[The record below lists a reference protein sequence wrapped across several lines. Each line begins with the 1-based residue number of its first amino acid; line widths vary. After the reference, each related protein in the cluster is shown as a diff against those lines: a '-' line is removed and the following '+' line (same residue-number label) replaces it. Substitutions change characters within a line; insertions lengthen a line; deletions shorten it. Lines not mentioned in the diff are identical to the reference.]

1 MVSVTLGGRAKI
13 YDFDVADIKLKGLME
28 DGPDISVG
36 RDELKISQDKNN
48 YVVLEGEFK
57 FGFGKGIDEMIRAL
71 DGITVVENGRQIYHA
86 GNLDLTGREI
96 GNDDFSPKQWL
107 VEQNYTVKGNAFGN
121 EILGAARNDLIHGMA
136 GNDGLIGLAGN
147 DRLFGDDGNDVLTGG
162 IGNDLLT
169 GGRGIDT
176 FVFAT
181 GDGADTVMDFIAK
194 GRAHEIIDLTAV
206 DSVASF
212 EDLSLEQVGKNVV
225 LDLGDGDTMT
235 LKNVALANLDASDF
249 LF

>member
-1 MVSVTLGGRAKI
+1 MVSVTLGSKAKI
-13 YDFDVADIKLKGLME
+13 YDFDVADIKLKGLMD
-28 DGPDISVG
+28 DGPEYSIG
-36 RDELKISQDKNN
+36 RDELKIYQDKKN

-57 FGFGKGIDEMIRAL
+57 FGFGKGLDEMIKVL
-71 DGITVVENGRQIYHA
+71 DGITVVEEGKQIYHV
-86 GNLDLTGREI
+86 GNLDLTGKDI
-96 GNDDFSPKQWL
+96 GNFTPKQWL
-107 VEQNYTVKGNAFGN
+107 AEQTYTIKGNAFGN
-121 EILGAARNDLIHGMA
+121 EILGAARNDVIRGMT

-162 IGNDLLT
+162 IGNDFLT

-176 FVFAT
+176 FVFAS

-194 GRAHEIIDLTAV
+194 GRAHEIIDLTDV

-212 EDLSLEQVGKNVV
+212 DDLSLEQVGKNVV
-225 LDLGDGDTMT
+225 LDLGDGDMIT